1 MVYIVERE
9 FAERVERKIEI
20 LEIEY
25 NRIVKQGVVL
35 EDRLQEAACE
45 IYRLR
50 EVMEKVAD
58 ALYDKGDHECWAALR
73 NALWQQGEK
82 E

>member
-1 MVYIVERE
+1 MDIVERLRRWSPE
-9 FAERVERKIEI
+9 ESTHELHEDAAD
-20 LEIEY
+20 EIE
-25 NRIVKQGVVL
+25 
-35 EDRLQEAACE
+35 
-45 IYRLR
+45 RLR
-50 EVMEKVAD
+50 DVMETVAD